1 LQYQPATPTCQEPAG
16 RETPADSAAGEGIL
30 DQIVHVV
37 EGDVVNGPLDFEEVG
52 RLAFQE
58 DDDGGFDAASS
69 RGRWIA
75 PFGFPCRCNDR
86 LPFDVEGV
94 VTEVE
99 PICPLDGAC
108 NNLYRSKGVLVAETD
123 KDPAIEIRFDVE
135 SPGFAVVKLN
145 L

>member
-1 LQYQPATPTCQEPAG
+1 MIDRGASATGQ
-16 RETPADSAAGEGIL
+16 GIF
-30 DQIVHVV
+30 DQVVYVV
-37 EGDVVNGPLDFEEVG
+37 ESDVVDGPLDFEEAG
-52 RLAFQE
+52 RFAFE
-58 DDDGGFDAASS
+58 KDDDGGFDVASS

-86 LPFDVEGV
+86 VPFDVEGV

-99 PICPLDGAC
+99 PVCPFDGAC
-108 NNLYRSKGVLVAETD
+108 NNLYRSKGVLVAEAD
-123 KDPAIEIRFDVE
+123 KYPAIEIRFDVE

>member
-1 LQYQPATPTCQEPAG
+1 MLCLL
-16 RETPADSAAGEGIL
+16 AAGEGVFDEI
-30 DQIVHVV
+30 IHVV
-37 EGDVVNGPLDFEEVG
+37 EGDVVDGALDFEEAR
-52 RLAFQE
+52 RLAFEE
-58 DDDGGFDAASS
+58 DDDGGFDVASS

-86 LPFDVEGV
+86 VPFDVEGV

-99 PICPLDGAC
+99 PVCPLDGAC
-108 NNLYRSKGVLVAETD
+108 NNLHCSKGVLVAEAD